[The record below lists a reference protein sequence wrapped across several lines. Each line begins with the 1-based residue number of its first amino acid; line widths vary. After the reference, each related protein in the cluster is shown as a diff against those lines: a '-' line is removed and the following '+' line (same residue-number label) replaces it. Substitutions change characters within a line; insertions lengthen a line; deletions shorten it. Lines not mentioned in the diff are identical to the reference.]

1 MRARTVVDNSCPFCP
16 DLINLREVKLMQFP
30 MRWRLSGALSALV
43 LLSGLLACSTLSI
56 AEEPAKP
63 AAREKPSATK
73 TEPQSSELKWV
84 PLFDGKTLDG
94 WKPTEFGTGGEITV
108 EDGHILISFGDGS
121 TGLTWQKEFPKVDFE
136 VRLEAQRVDG
146 SDFFCGLTFPVQD
159 SHCSLIVGGWGGAV
173 VGLSTIDGEDAA
185 HNKTRQYMTFKKGQW
200 YNIRVR
206 VTQTRITAWIDDKQV
221 VDQETTGRKI
231 SIRPESSLS
240 RPFGIASWSTTA
252 AIRKFEMRKL
262 TAAEAAPVK
271 STTEPKK

>member
-1 MRARTVVDNSCPFCP
+1 
-16 DLINLREVKLMQFP
+16 MQFP
-30 MRWRLSGALSALV
+30 VGSQRSRASSVLL
-43 LLSGLLACSTLSI
+43 LLSGLLACSALTF
-56 AEEPAKP
+56 AEEPAKQAAIEKP
-63 AAREKPSATK
+63 AASKSDPSKP
-73 TEPQSSELKWV
+73 EQKWV

-108 EDGHILISFGDGS
+108 DDGRILISFGDGS

-185 HNKTRQYMTFKKGQW
+185 NNKTRQYMTFKKGQW

-206 VTQTRITAWIDDKQV
+206 VTETRITAWIDEKQV
-221 VDQETTGRKI
+221 IDQKTIGRKI
-231 SIRPESSLS
+231 SIRPESNLS

-262 TAAEAAPVK
+262 SAEEAGPVKPAEA
-271 STTEPKK
+271 PK